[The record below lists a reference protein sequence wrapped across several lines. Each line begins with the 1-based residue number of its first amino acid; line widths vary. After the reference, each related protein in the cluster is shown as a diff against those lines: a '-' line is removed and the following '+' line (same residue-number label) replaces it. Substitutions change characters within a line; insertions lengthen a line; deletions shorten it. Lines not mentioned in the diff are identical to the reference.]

1 MTGCPFDTRSCSGAP
16 ILLNPAPPPSA
27 LAHHA
32 ATLSVRGARTHN
44 LKNIDLDIPKHALV
58 VITGLSGSGKS
69 SLAFDT
75 LYAEGQRRY
84 VESLS
89 AYARQFLQLMDKPDV
104 DLIEGL
110 SPAIAIEQKAT
121 SHNPR
126 STVGTVTEIHDYLR
140 LLYARAGTP
149 YCPDH
154 DLPLAAQSVAQM
166 VDTVLALPEG
176 TKLLI
181 VAPVAREKK
190 GEFTELFAD
199 MQAQGYVRFR
209 LNGVVVEAEDLP
221 ALKKT
226 EKHNIDVVV
235 DRIKVRAHDGPE
247 DDQTNPLRQRLAE
260 SFEAALRLAEGRALT
275 VDMDSGAEQGYSA
288 KFACPVCSHTV
299 GELEP
304 RLFSFNSPMGACPCC
319 DGLGHT
325 EVFDP
330 ARVVAFPSLS
340 LASGAIKGWDRR
352 NGYYFAMIES
362 LAAHF
367 TFDAEAPWE
376 SLPEAAQQVLLYGS
390 GEEEVKFSYAL
401 ESGEKAGK
409 KISKK
414 HPFEGIIRNFERRFR
429 ETDSAHVREEL
440 ARYRA
445 TQPCPDCQGTRL
457 RKEARHVFVGEGE
470 QRQPIYKISHITLG
484 ESLAYFSQLHMPGAK
499 GDIAARVINEIRQ
512 RLKFLNDVGLN
523 YLSLDRS
530 ADTLSGGE
538 SQRIRLASQIGSGLT
553 GVMYVLDEPSIGLH
567 QRDNDRLIAT
577 LQHLRDLGN
586 TVLVVEHDEDMIRT
600 ADHVI
605 DMGPGAGVHGGHVM
619 AQGTCAEV
627 MATAGSLTGQYLS
640 GAREIAVPARRT
652 PWLPVV
658 QRKTPVAPPPK
669 ARYAPSPA
677 AERRAAREAAHLA
690 TLGELQEIR
699 VVGARGHNLKNV
711 SVAFPVGL
719 LTCVTGV
726 SGSGKSTLVNDTLY
740 AAVARTLYRS
750 HDEPAEHEA
759 IEGIEHFDKV
769 INVDQSPIGRTP
781 RSNPATYTG
790 LFTGIRELM
799 AEVPTARERG
809 YGPGRFSFNVAGGRC
824 EACQGDGVVKV
835 EMHFLPDVYVPCE
848 VCHGQRYNR
857 ETLDV
862 QYKGKNIAQILD
874 MTVEQAYAFFGAV
887 PTLHRK
893 LQTLMDVGLTYIQ
906 LGQSA
911 TTLSGGEAQRVKLAL
926 ELSKRD
932 TGRTLYILD
941 EPTTGLH
948 FADIELLLKVL
959 HQLRDAG
966 NTIVVIEH
974 NLDVIKTADWLI
986 DMGPEGGS
994 GGGTVVGKGTPE
1006 DLAAHEASHTGRYLA
1021 RLLKR

>member
-1 MTGCPFDTRSCSGAP
+1 MNQNLPSFP
-16 ILLNPAPPPSA
+16 EPATAADAAFSLRGPS
-27 LAHHA
+27 
-32 ATLSVRGARTHN
+32 LSVRGARTHN
-44 LKNIDLDIPKHALV
+44 LKNIDIDIPKHALV

-149 YCPDH
+149 HCPDH
-154 DLPLAAQSVAQM
+154 DLPLASQSVAQM
-166 VDTVLALPEG
+166 VDTVLAMPEG

-190 GEFTELFAD
+190 GEFVDLFEA

-209 LNGVVVEAEDLP
+209 LNGEVVEAENLP

-235 DRIKVRAHDGPE
+235 DRIKVRGHDEAEEDSAH
-247 DDQTNPLRQRLAE
+247 PLRQRLAE

-275 VDMDSGAEQGYSA
+275 VDMDTGAEQGFSA
-288 KFACPVCSHTV
+288 KFACPVCSHSV

-304 RLFSFNSPMGACPCC
+304 RLFSFNSPMGACPTC
-319 DGLGHT
+319 DGLGHS

-330 ARVVAFPSLS
+330 SRVVAFPSLS

-362 LAAHF
+362 LAAHYK
-367 TFDAEAPWE
+367 FDAEAAWE
-376 SLPEAAQQVLLYGS
+376 SIPEPVQQVLLYGS
-390 GEEEVKFSYAL
+390 GDEEIKFSYAL
-401 ESGEKAGK
+401 ESGERAGK

-414 HPFEGIIRNFERRFR
+414 HPFEGIIRNFERRYR

-445 TQPCPDCQGTRL
+445 TQPCPDCHGTRL

-470 QRQPIYKISHITLG
+470 KRQPIYKISHVTLG
-484 ESLAYFSQLHMPGAK
+484 ESLAYFQSLRLTGAK

-538 SQRIRLASQIGSGLT
+538 AQRIRLASQIGSGLT

-586 TVLVVEHDEDMIRT
+586 TVLVVEHDEDMIRA

-605 DMGPGAGVHGGHVM
+605 DMGPGAGVHGGHLM
-619 AQGTCAEV
+619 AQGTCDEV
-627 MATAGSLTGQYLS
+627 MATPGSLTGEYLS
-640 GAREIAVPARRT
+640 GVRKIAVPAQRT

-658 QRKTPVAPPPK
+658 KTKAYAPPAK

-677 AERRAAREAAHLA
+677 AERRAAREAAHIA

-699 VVGARGHNLKNV
+699 VVGASGHNLKGV

-750 HDEPAEHEA
+750 HDEPAAHEA

-848 VCHGQRYNR
+848 VCVGKRYNR

-862 QYKGKNIAQILD
+862 QYKGKNIAQILN
-874 MTVEQAYAFFGAV
+874 MTVEQAHSFFAAV

-986 DMGPEGGS
+986 DMGPEGGA
-994 GGGTVVGKGTPE
+994 GGGTVVGQGTPE
-1006 DLAAHEASHTGRYLA
+1006 DLANNEASHTGRYLA